1 MQPPMK
7 KEQAQRG
14 SAMVMA
20 LFILAILTL
29 VGMLAARSTTVE
41 VQMAANELHHREAFY
56 AVEGVAEMV
65 AELLEQNI
73 ACPNGFADTAVR
85 GGLVQVDTPDFWKNG
100 PVATWLPEN
109 GLDSASARDMRI
121 PSGTEDSEPH
131 TNVFIGGM
139 PVISPGNAQQTAAGY
154 DGIGRS
160 AASHGT
166 HIIYDQI
173 FRHSGPLD
181 TEAVLRIQWR
191 HVVGTEGPCNP

>member
-65 AELLEQNI
+65 AELLDGCFVDLDGDHLGAEFAQQAGAAPGGSGADVQRPQSGTDKLAKNQSLNRI
-73 ACPNGFADTAVR
+73 A
-85 GGLVQVDTPDFWKNG
+85 GLVAKN
-100 PVATWLPEN
+100 VAAGLRRVIHGWSTWGSAAARAAASAGARASTCGGSIMLLWLP
-109 GLDSASARDMRI
+109 GMSTTRRLGISSAQPRWSSMWA
-121 PSGTEDSEPH
+121 
-131 TNVFIGGM
+131 
-139 PVISPGNAQQTAAGY
+139 
-154 DGIGRS
+154 
-160 AASHGT
+160 
-166 HIIYDQI
+166 
-173 FRHSGPLD
+173 
-181 TEAVLRIQWR
+181 
-191 HVVGTEGPCNP
+191 